1 MLMFVQMKDLKR
13 QLAQERKRAD
23 RLEQRIQE
31 LSSTSESKQ
40 RQPSSKTAYYCL
52 YRYICSKF
60 TVI

>member
-40 RQPSSKTAYYCL
+40 RQPSSKTACYLSIVL
-52 YRYICSKF
+52 YML
-60 TVI
+60 